1 MDAFSGIVDRGGG
14 KADTKGGQPTNLG
27 FHIFPSEVVSDTLS
41 EVQGRERKKVCK
53 FC

>member
-27 FHIFPSEVVSDTLS
+27 FHIVPSEVVSDTLS
-41 EVQGRERKKVCK
+41 AVQGM
-53 FC
+53 